1 MCIDR
6 EGGLQ
11 WENQMIKEREEETK
25 GVNCGHGSKT
35 EDHLWDHIEI

>member
-25 GVNCGHGSKT
+25 GVNCDRGSKT